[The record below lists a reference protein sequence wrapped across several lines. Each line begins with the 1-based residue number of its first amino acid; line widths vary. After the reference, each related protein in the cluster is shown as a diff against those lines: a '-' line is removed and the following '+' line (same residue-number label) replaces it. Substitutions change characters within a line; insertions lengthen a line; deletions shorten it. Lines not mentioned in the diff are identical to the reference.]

1 MLSQLKVKLK
11 DRIKHLVNTA
21 ILEEDTDPLN
31 TSLTLELKAKTGQVI
46 FVELEE
52 ANARRGTGCN
62 DQGGSYATRM
72 QRYLGIIDQ
81 HVPFGINKDSKTIQ
95 LPTIKYVAQDVNGMD
110 HFQQPWSLE
119 ELPIMLKWD
128 ELPDTLANNRYKSK
142 LAPGEEMGFIR
153 TLRLLVGEEAEQH
166 FREGY
171 TPDFLRGCVLLGYDA
186 SPQTKGEVVTAI
198 KQMDEKGSAKES
210 MQKKLAEAHELKLDQ
225 GTWSYD
231 LQPGI
236 TINGP
241 VYLNDLCRKYEVK

>member
-1 MLSQLKVKLK
+1 MLSRLKVKLE
-11 DRIKHLVNTA
+11 DQIKHLVNTA
-21 ILEEDTDPLN
+21 MLDQDTDPLN
-31 TSLTLELKAKTGQVI
+31 TSLTMELKGKTGQPI
-46 FVELEE
+46 LVELED

-62 DQGGSYATRM
+62 DQGGSYATRT

-110 HFQQPWSLE
+110 PFQQPWSLE

-142 LAPGEEMGFIR
+142 LGPGEEMGFIR
-153 TLRLLVGEEAEQH
+153 TLRLLVGEDAEQY
-166 FREGY
+166 FRAGY

-186 SPQTKGEVVTAI
+186 SAQTKGKVVTAI

-210 MQKKLAEAHELKLDQ
+210 MQKKLAEARELKLDQ
-225 GTWSYD
+225 GNWTYD
-231 LQPGI
+231 SQPGI
-236 TINGP
+236 TVNGSM
-241 VYLNDLCRKYEVK
+241 YLTDLCRKYEVN